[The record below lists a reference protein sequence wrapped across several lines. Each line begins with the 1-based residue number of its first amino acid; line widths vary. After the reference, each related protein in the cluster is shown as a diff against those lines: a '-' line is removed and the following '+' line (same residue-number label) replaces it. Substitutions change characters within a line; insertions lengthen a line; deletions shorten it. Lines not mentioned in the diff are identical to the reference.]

1 MYAEKLLKIAS
12 KLDNL
17 KQYQVA
23 DKFEKLAQDMSV
35 PFYRYPFQQQKDYK
49 NRIPMKKNFMG
60 ESTQE
65 IDDRFGK
72 DSKIYLQQMVIDP
85 LLFDHAQSKIML
97 DTIIND
103 PDYKMDKS
111 SFVNMINIYR
121 DHYDQINDNRN
132 DIKTL
137 SKIEPEL
144 HKHLNNILSKT

>member
-1 MYAEKLLKIAS
+1 MYAEKLLRLAS

-17 KQYQVA
+17 KQYKLA
-23 DKFEKLAQDMSV
+23 DIFQKLAQDMSI
-35 PFYRYPFQQQKDYK
+35 PFYRYPTQQRNDYK
-49 NRIPMKKNFMG
+49 NRIPMNKNFKG
-60 ESTQE
+60 DSQPK
-65 IDDRFGK
+65 IDNRFGQ
-72 DSKIYLQQMVIDP
+72 DANIYLQQMVIDP

-103 PDYKMDKS
+103 PDYKMDQS
-111 SFVNMINIYR
+111 SFVDMINVYR
-121 DHYDQINDNRN
+121 DHYDQINENKN

>member
-1 MYAEKLLKIAS
+1 MWYR
-12 KLDNL
+12 
-17 KQYQVA
+17 
-23 DKFEKLAQDMSV
+23 FAQDMSV

-49 NRIPMKKNFMG
+49 NRMPMKKNFMG

-65 IDDRFGK
+65 IDNKFGK

-103 PDYKMDKS
+103 PDYKMDQS

-121 DHYDQINDNRN
+121 DHYEQINHNRN
-132 DIKTL
+132 DIKAL
-137 SKIEPEL
+137 SEIEPEL

>member
-17 KQYQVA
+17 RQYKLA
-23 DKFEKLAQDMSV
+23 DKFEKLAQDMSI

-49 NRIPMKKNFMG
+49 NRLPMKKNFMG

-103 PDYKMDKS
+103 PDYKMDQS

>member
-1 MYAEKLLKIAS
+1 MYAEKLLRIAS

-17 KQYQVA
+17 KQYKLA

-35 PFYRYPFQQQKDYK
+35 PFYRYPFQQQNDYK
-49 NRIPMKKNFMG
+49 NRIPMKKNFIG

-65 IDDRFGK
+65 IDNKFGK

-103 PDYKMDKS
+103 PDYKMDQS
-111 SFVNMINIYR
+111 SFVNMINVYR

-137 SKIEPEL
+137 SEIEPEL

>member
-1 MYAEKLLKIAS
+1 MNAEKLLKIAS
-12 KLDNL
+12 KLDSL
-17 KQYQVA
+17 MQYKLA
-23 DKFEKLAQDMSV
+23 DKFQKLAQDMSV

-49 NRIPMKKNFMG
+49 NRLPMKKNFLG

-103 PDYKMDKS
+103 PDYKMDQS

-137 SKIEPEL
+137 SEIEPEL

>member
-17 KQYQVA
+17 KQYKLA

-35 PFYRYPFQQQKDYK
+35 PFYRYPFQQQNDYK
-49 NRIPMKKNFMG
+49 NRIPMKKNFIG

-65 IDDRFGK
+65 IDNKFGK

-103 PDYKMDKS
+103 PDYKMDQS
-111 SFVNMINIYR
+111 SFVNMINVYR

-137 SKIEPEL
+137 SEIEPEL